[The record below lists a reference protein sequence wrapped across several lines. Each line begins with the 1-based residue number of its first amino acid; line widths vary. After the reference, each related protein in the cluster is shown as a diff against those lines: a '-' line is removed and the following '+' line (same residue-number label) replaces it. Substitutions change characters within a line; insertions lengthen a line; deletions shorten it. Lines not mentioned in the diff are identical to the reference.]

1 MLYQKR
7 TEHVSNIPTLRLHP
21 LIGATRRFTV
31 AAKEPEDWCFILHE
45 IEMHAVQIVQF
56 RQAMFDFGV
65 QANLDHF
72 FFMKFLR

>member
-56 RQAMFDFGV
+56 R
-65 QANLDHF
+65 
-72 FFMKFLR
+72 